1 MSSDN
6 FFHPV
11 LSTSSEANEDQPF
24 QSFYHGMT
32 DKKPQELST
41 SHQNKTRDL
50 HCPSNQPLPHN
61 KSVSAGNM
69 LSTSQHS
76 LPARMTDTREHL
88 SRTRYQD
95 RMVQTDDEESIA
107 NASMFHES
115 ARIFH
120 SANTRGI
127 QISAETPALATNN
140 KGGFDETCFALK
152 SLDGARAEQLKE
164 SKSTEVAVETSPTNS
179 EVLRSME
186 SEEGID
192 NSEIDN
198 DVISQSEVFANVD
211 PAIVPIMNEVFK
223 QDLEAEAP
231 QLQIAMRYELDSYQ
245 LLVSVYEAR
254 NLNIEGMSKD
264 WKVYVQA
271 TLIPCQVGPFRSEPL
286 MYAISHM
293 FHHVFEIPLEPVCTT
308 LLIDILVAIQ

>member
-198 DVISQSEVFANVD
+198 DVISQSEVFA
-211 PAIVPIMNEVFK
+211 K
-223 QDLEAEAP
+223 
-231 QLQIAMRYELDSYQ
+231 
-245 LLVSVYEAR
+245 LV
-254 NLNIEGMSKD
+254 K
-264 WKVYVQA
+264 
-271 TLIPCQVGPFRSEPL
+271 FSE
-286 MYAISHM
+286 
-293 FHHVFEIPLEPVCTT
+293 
-308 LLIDILVAIQ
+308 